1 MFLNRTINDLVLLLR
16 DPQSQPVA
24 AAEKIIRGFCTK
36 ELRGVEGGV
45 GDVEEYVA
53 NATLDLVIMGIW
65 ALGAG
70 QVGLER
76 LPVSHRKNGDRQS
89 RMLSKRWIYSTRKH
103 DADSRRTR
111 SHETPEP
118 GQSSVRPWPKT
129 RQSSAK
135 CPVG

>member
-53 NATLDLVIMGIW
+53 NAMLDLVIMGIW

-76 LPVSHRKNGDRQS
+76 LPVSQKMAIWRS
-89 RMLSKRWIYSTRKH
+89 RILSKLWIYSTRKH

-111 SHETPEP
+111 SHEIPEP
-118 GQSSVRPWPKT
+118 GQSSVKPWPKT
-129 RQSSAK
+129 RESSAK
-135 CPVG
+135 SLVG